1 MTGGPNEGPLAGIR
15 VLELTH
21 MLAGP
26 YCGMLLADLGA
37 EVIKIEPPTGDIA
50 RRISPHSVGPHNA
63 YFASLNRNKKSVVLD
78 LVDDGDR
85 VRFHKLVKSAQ
96 GLITNMR
103 PSVILKLGLTYGQL
117 KDINER
123 IVCVALTGYG
133 LEGDFADKPAYDYII
148 QALVGIMAMTGEPDG
163 PPVKTGYS
171 AVDNSAGIMA
181 ALGLVAKIVGG
192 RGGQIDVSLYD
203 VMLSQLNYVAG
214 AHLNAGEEPR
224 RMAGGAHPYIVP
236 AQVFETRDGYLALF
250 ITHDGFWR
258 KFAEEA
264 GKPEWLTDAR
274 FATMAARSANREA
287 VVGAIGKLLR
297 THDTVDWVA
306 RLDPLGIVVAGVE
319 TLPDALAGDI
329 VRERGLVQEI
339 PVADATLRVV
349 ASPFKFSDFETSYRP
364 PPLLGEHT
372 GTFFGK
378 AIVTD

>member
-1 MTGGPNEGPLAGIR
+1 MTGGTDTGPLAGIR
-15 VLELTH
+15 VLEFTH

-78 LVDDGDR
+78 LADDGDR
-85 VRFHKLVKSAQ
+85 VRFHTLVKSAQ
-96 GLITNMR
+96 GLVTNMR

-117 KDINER
+117 KDINEG

-148 QALVGIMAMTGEPDG
+148 QALVGILAMSGEPDG

-171 AVDNSAGIMA
+171 AVDNSAGIMG

-192 RGGQIDVSLYD
+192 RGGQVDVSLYD

-214 AHLNAGEEPR
+214 AYLNAEEEPR
-224 RMAGGAHPYIVP
+224 RMPGGAHPYIVP

-258 KFAEEA
+258 KFADEA
-264 GKPEWLTDAR
+264 RKPDWLTDER
-274 FATMAARSANREA
+274 FATMAGRTANREA

-297 THDTVDWVA
+297 TKDTTDWVA
-306 RLDPLGIVVAGVE
+306 RLDPLGIVAAGVE
-319 TLPDALAGDI
+319 TLPHALAGDI

-349 ASPFKFSDFETSYRP
+349 ASPFKFSDFETNYRP

-372 GTFFGK
+372 DTFFGK
-378 AIVTD
+378 AAVTD

>member
-148 QALVGIMAMTGEPDG
+148 QALVGIMAMTGEPGG

-236 AQVFETRDGYLALF
+236 AQMFETRDGYLALF

-264 GKPEWLTDAR
+264 GRLEWLTDER
-274 FATMAARSANREA
+274 FSTMAARTANRDT
-287 VVGAIGKLLR
+287 VVDAIGKLLKA
-297 THDTVDWVA
+297 TDTADWVA
-306 RLDPLGIVVAGVE
+306 RLDPLGIVAAGVE
-319 TLPDALAGDI
+319 TLPQALAGDI

>member
-1 MTGGPNEGPLAGIR
+1 MTGGANQGPLAGIR

-78 LVDDGDR
+78 LAADDDR
-85 VRFHKLVKSAQ
+85 VRFHGLVKSAR

-103 PSVILKLGLTYGQL
+103 PSAIGKLGLTYDRL
-117 KDINER
+117 KAVNDR

-133 LEGDFADKPAYDYII
+133 LDGAFADKPAYDYII

-171 AVDNSAGIMA
+171 AVDNSAGIMG

-192 RGGQIDVSLYD
+192 RGGQVDVSLYD
-203 VMLSQLNYVAG
+203 VMMSQLNYVAG

-224 RMAGGAHPYIVP
+224 RLAGGAHPYIVP

-250 ITHDGFWR
+250 ITHDGFWQ
-258 KFAEEA
+258 KFADEA
-264 GKPEWLTDAR
+264 EKPEWLTDAR
-274 FATMAARSANREA
+274 FATMAARTANRET
-287 VVGAIGKLLR
+287 VVAAIGELLK
-297 THDTVDWVA
+297 TDDTVNWVA

-319 TLPDALAGDI
+319 TLPHAL
-329 VRERGLVQEI
+329 
-339 PVADATLRVV
+339 
-349 ASPFKFSDFETSYRP
+349 
-364 PPLLGEHT
+364 
-372 GTFFGK
+372 
-378 AIVTD
+378 

>member
-1 MTGGPNEGPLAGIR
+1 MTGGAGKGPLAGIR

-37 EVIKIEPPTGDIA
+37 EVIKIEPPTGDLA

-78 LVDDGDR
+78 LAEDGDR
-85 VRFHKLVKSAQ
+85 VRFHQLVKSAQ

-103 PSVILKLGLTYGQL
+103 PSAILKLGLTYGQL

-148 QALVGIMAMTGEPDG
+148 QALVGITAMTGEPDG
-163 PPVKTGYS
+163 PPVKPGYS
-171 AVDNSAGIMA
+171 AVDNSAGIMG
-181 ALGLVAKIVGG
+181 ALGLVANIVGG

-203 VMLSQLNYVAG
+203 VMVSQLNYVAG
-214 AHLNAGEEPR
+214 AYMNAGEEPH

-236 AQVFETRDGYLALF
+236 AQMFETRDGYLALF

-264 GKPEWLTDAR
+264 EKPEWLTDPR
-274 FATMAARSANREA
+274 FATMASRTANREA
-287 VVGAIGKLLR
+287 VVGAIGKLLK
-297 THDTVDWVA
+297 TKNTVDWVA

-319 TLPDALAGDI
+319 TLADALAGDI
-329 VRERGLVQEI
+329 ARERGLVQEI
-339 PVADATLRVV
+339 PVADATLRVI
-349 ASPFKFSDFETSYRP
+349 ASPFKFSDFEAGYRP

-372 GTFFGK
+372 DSVFEQES
-378 AIVTD
+378 VTD